1 MLYDT
6 AYLWNLKYA
15 KMDLSAKQK
24 PTHPED
30 EKGQQR
36 ALPAVP
42 CSAPLLPAHLD
53 KTLSDS

>member
-24 PTHPED
+24 PTHRLEIAKRERGIREMD
-30 EKGQQR
+30 WEFGISR
-36 ALPAVP
+36 
-42 CSAPLLPAHLD
+42 
-53 KTLSDS
+53 